1 VFDIDGILKA
11 LQTDPNARRQATTGA
26 VAGAAGLAAGM
37 LMGKS
42 GGKLLGKATQYGA
55 IAALGGLAYHAWQR
69 SRSNTAVGST
79 TAQGATLPPKDY
91 QPVPAGKAFVPP
103 PQDEAAR
110 DRLGQSLVR
119 AMIAAAKADGRVDA
133 EENRRIFERLEAM
146 DLDPQSKAFVFDE
159 LSSPLNLDAVVAGA
173 DTPEHAAEIYA
184 ASLVAMDADTP
195 AEKAYLQMLAA
206 RLGLEP
212 ALVDE
217 MHRAA
222 TAEPTGAAS

>member
-26 VAGAAGLAAGM
+26 MAGAAGLAAGM

-42 GGKLLGKATQYGA
+42 GGKLLGKATKYGA
-55 IAALGGLAYHAWQR
+55 LAALGGLAYHAWQR
-69 SRSNTAVGST
+69 SQANTTVAGST
-79 TAQGATLPPKDY
+79 APPADY
-91 QPVPAGKAFVPP
+91 QAAPADKAFLPP
-103 PQDEAAR
+103 PQDEAAQ
-110 DRLGQSLVR
+110 DRLGQALVR
-119 AMIAAAKADGRVDA
+119 AMIAAAKADGRIDA
-133 EENRRIFERLEAM
+133 EENQRIFARLEAL

-159 LSSPLNLDAVVAGA
+159 LSAPLNLDAVVAGA

-212 ALVDE
+212 ALVEE

-222 TAEPTGAAS
+222 IAEPTGATS

>member
-42 GGKLLGKATQYGA
+42 GGKLLGKATKYGA

-69 SRSNTAVGST
+69 SRTQTTVAGGIGSS
-79 TAQGATLPPKDY
+79 ADY
-91 QPVPAGKAFVPP
+91 QPAPRDEAFLPP

-110 DRLGQSLVR
+110 DALAQSLVR
-119 AMIAAAKADGRVDA
+119 AMIAAAKADGRIDA
-133 EENRRIFERLEAM
+133 EENQRIFARLEAL

-159 LSSPLNLDAVVAGA
+159 LSAPLNLDAVVAGA

-212 ALVDE
+212 ALVEE

-222 TAEPTGAAS
+222 IAEPTGATS

>member
-1 VFDIDGILKA
+1 MFDIDGILKA

-26 VAGAAGLAAGM
+26 MAGAAGLAAGM

-42 GGKLLGKATQYGA
+42 GGKLLGKATKYGA

-69 SRSNTAVGST
+69 SQAKTST
-79 TAQGATLPPKDY
+79 TVSGDY
-91 QPVPAGKAFVPP
+91 GPAPAEEAFLPP
-103 PQDEAAR
+103 PQDEAAH
-110 DRLGQSLVR
+110 DALAQSLVR
-119 AMIAAAKADGRVDA
+119 AMIAAAKADGRIDA
-133 EENRRIFERLEAM
+133 EENQRIFARLEAM

-159 LSSPLNLDAVVAGA
+159 LSAPLNLDAVVAGA

-212 ALVDE
+212 ALVEE

-222 TAEPTGAAS
+222 IAEPSGATS

>member
-1 VFDIDGILKA
+1 MFDIDGILKA

-26 VAGAAGLAAGM
+26 MAGAAGLAAGM

-42 GGKLLGKATQYGA
+42 GGKLLGKATKYGA
-55 IAALGGLAYHAWQR
+55 IAALGGLAWHAWQR
-69 SRSNTAVGST
+69 NRTQTTVPGSIEP
-79 TAQGATLPPKDY
+79 AADY
-91 QPVPAGKAFVPP
+91 QPAPKDEAFLPP

-110 DRLGQSLVR
+110 DKLGQSLVR
-119 AMIAAAKADGRVDA
+119 AMIAAAKADGRIDA
-133 EENRRIFERLEAM
+133 EENQRIFARLEAM

-159 LSSPLNLDAVVAGA
+159 LSKPLNLDAVVAGA

-184 ASLVAMDADTP
+184 ASLVAMEADTP

-212 ALVDE
+212 ALVQE

-222 TAEPTGAAS
+222 TAEPSGAAS

>member
-26 VAGAAGLAAGM
+26 MAGAAGLAAGM

-42 GGKLLGKATQYGA
+42 GGKLLGKATKYGA

-69 SRSNTAVGST
+69 SRTQTTVAGSIE
-79 TAQGATLPPKDY
+79 APADY
-91 QPVPAGKAFVPP
+91 QPAPKNEAFLPP

-110 DRLGQSLVR
+110 DRLGQALVR
-119 AMIAAAKADGRVDA
+119 AMIAAAKADGRIDA
-133 EENRRIFERLEAM
+133 EENLRIFARLEAM

-159 LSSPLNLDAVVAGA
+159 LSAPLNLDAVVAGA

-222 TAEPTGAAS
+222 TAEPTGATS

>member
-26 VAGAAGLAAGM
+26 LSGAAGLAAGM

-42 GGKLLGKATQYGA
+42 GGKLLGKATKYGA

-69 SRSNTAVGST
+69 SQTNTTVAGST
-79 TAQGATLPPKDY
+79 GAGAIEPPTDY
-91 QPVPAGKAFVPP
+91 DPVPADKAFLPP
-103 PQDEAAR
+103 PQDEAAH
-110 DRLGQSLVR
+110 DRLGQALVR
-119 AMIAAAKADGRVDA
+119 AMIAAAKADGRIDA
-133 EENRRIFERLEAM
+133 EENQRIFARLEEL

-159 LSSPLNLDAVVAGA
+159 LSAPLNLDAVVAGA

-222 TAEPTGAAS
+222 TAEPTGATS